1 MPDLHDAQQDALD
14 EYDAFNGTEVRTE
27 RRQIWLGPP
36 HFRYVMREVVVR
48 DMGRS
53 QVVQASDKE
62 YIQHT
67 NKNEWSTRTRPR
79 DVEEFLRTNGPLSQM
94 EISRRSGI
102 PESSVRR
109 SCRTSPR
116 IVKADGSKWEAV

>member
-1 MPDLHDAQQDALD
+1 MQDLYDAHQDALD
-14 EYDAFNGTEVRTE
+14 EYDAFDGTEVRTE
-27 RRQIWLGPP
+27 KRRIWTGPP

-53 QVVQASDKE
+53 EAVEASDKE
-62 YIQHT
+62 YVRRT
-67 NKNEWSTRTRPR
+67 NKKEWSTRTRPR
-79 DVEEFLRTNGPLSQM
+79 DVEEFLRINGPLSQM

-109 SCRTSPR
+109 SCRASPR
-116 IVKADGSKWEAV
+116 IVKSDGSKWEAV